1 MLKEKKMAN
10 LPNNPTLSD
19 MKQFINQVVNSVSTG
34 TRVDEDNE
42 KLILSTNNITIST
55 AVAEN

>member
-1 MLKEKKMAN
+1 MAN